1 MSRQLTVYADTSA
14 MATLLLGQPRA
25 PELLEWL
32 NSSGA
37 RLVSSDLLETEMR
50 RVGFREDLPQAEV
63 SAILDGV
70 TLFALD
76 RTVFTGAGLLPMPY
90 LRSLDALHLQAALM
104 LSADALLTYDR
115 RLADAAHA
123 VGLRTLAPGE
133 D

>member
-14 MATLLLGQPRA
+14 MATLLLGQPRS

-76 RTVFTGAGLLPMPY
+76 RAVFTGAGLLPMPY

-115 RLADAAHA
+115 RLADAAQA